1 MKKQTILETL
11 EKSPKVSTLCEY
23 LCTERTEVI
32 REYQKDSVSGDYCV
46 LHDLYKAV
54 VEAQNALDIQLNA
67 YLLKLGNNKALNFD
81 ALRQSVKTFAEEHK
95 VSGFLA
101 YFDENFTAEDITET
115 FYSVSVVA
123 TKVGGIY
130 ADYLKTKEKAANIR
144 KGRERLADRKARLLA
159 ELAKIEEEE
168 NTDK

>member
-11 EKSPKVSTLCEY
+11 ENNPKVSTLCQIIG
-23 LCTERTEVI
+23 TDRTGVI
-32 REYQKDSVSGDYCV
+32 REYQKDSVSREYRSM
-46 LHDLYKAV
+46 HDLHLKV
-54 VEAQNALDIQLNA
+54 VEAQNALEIQVNA
-67 YLLKLGNNKALNFD
+67 YLLKLGNNRALNFD
-81 ALRQSVKTFAEEHK
+81 ALRQAVKAFAEEHK

-101 YFDENFTAEDITET
+101 YFDGKYTAESISEIL
-115 FYSVSVVA
+115 YSVSVVA

-130 ADYLKTKEKAANIR
+130 ADYLKTKENAANIR

>member
-23 LCTERTEVI
+23 LGTERTEVI
-32 REYQKDSVSGDYCV
+32 REYQKSLVSGDYCE
-46 LHDLYKAV
+46 LHGLYLDV
-54 VEAQNALDIQLNA
+54 VESQGKLDSALNA

-81 ALRQSVKTFAEEHK
+81 ALRQAVKAFAGAHK

-115 FYSVSVVA
+115 FYSVSVLA
-123 TKVGGIY
+123 TKVGGLY
-130 ADYLKTKEKAANIR
+130 TRYMDRKNKAANIR

-168 NTDK
+168 NTNK

>member
-11 EKSPKVSTLCEY
+11 ENNPKVSTLCQIIG
-23 LCTERTEVI
+23 TDRTQVI
-32 REYQKDSVSGDYCV
+32 REYQKDSASGDYRV
-46 LHDLYKAV
+46 LHNLYKAV

-67 YLLKLGNNKALNFD
+67 YLLKLGNNRALNFD
-81 ALRQSVKTFAEEHK
+81 ALRQAVKAFAEEHK

-101 YFDENFTAEDITET
+101 YFDENFTAKDITET
-115 FYSVSVVA
+115 FYSVSVLA
-123 TKVGGIY
+123 TKLGGIY
-130 ADYLKTKEKAANIR
+130 VDYLKTKETAANIR

-168 NTDK
+168 NTSK

>member
-23 LCTERTEVI
+23 LGTERTEVI
-32 REYQKDSVSGDYCV
+32 REYQKPLVSGDYSE
-46 LHDLYKAV
+46 LRGLYLDV
-54 VEAQNALDIQLNA
+54 TEAQGKLENALNA
-67 YLLKLGNNKALNFD
+67 YLLKLGNNRALNFY
-81 ALRQSVKTFAEEHK
+81 ALRQAVKTFAEEHK
-95 VSGFLA
+95 ASGLLA
-101 YFDENFTAEDITET
+101 YLDGKYTAESISEI

>member
-23 LCTERTEVI
+23 LGTERIEVI
-32 REYQKDSVSGDYCV
+32 REYQKDSVSREYGGM
-46 LHDLYKAV
+46 HDLYKAV
-54 VEAQNALDIQLNA
+54 VEAQNALDAQLNA

-81 ALRQSVKTFAEEHK
+81 ALRQAVKTFAEEHK

-101 YFDENFTAEDITET
+101 YFDGKYTADGITET
-115 FYSVSVVA
+115 FYSVSVLA

-130 ADYLKTKEKAANIR
+130 ADYLKTKETAATIR

-159 ELAKIEEEE
+159 ELAKIEEQE

>member
-11 EKSPKVSTLCEY
+11 ENNPKVSTLCQIIGAD
-23 LCTERTEVI
+23 RTQVI
-32 REYQKDSVSGDYCV
+32 REYQKDSVSSDYREM
-46 LHDLYKAV
+46 HDLHLV
-54 VEAQNALDIQLNA
+54 VAEAQGKLENALNA
-67 YLLKLGNNKALNFD
+67 YLLKLGNNRALNFD
-81 ALRQSVKTFAEEHK
+81 ALRQAVKAFAEEHK
-95 VSGFLA
+95 ASGLLA
-101 YFDENFTAEDITET
+101 YFDGKYTAESISEI

>member
-11 EKSPKVSTLCEY
+11 ENNPKVSTLCQI
-23 LCTERTEVI
+23 LCTDRTQVI
-32 REYQKDSVSGDYCV
+32 REYQKDSVSSDYREM
-46 LHDLYKAV
+46 HALYL
-54 VEAQNALDIQLNA
+54 VEAEAHGKLENALNA

-81 ALRQSVKTFAEEHK
+81 ALRQAVKAFAEEHK

-101 YFDENFTAEDITET
+101 YFDGKYTAEDITET
-115 FYSVSVVA
+115 FYSVSVLA
-123 TKVGGIY
+123 TKLGGIY
-130 ADYLKTKEKAANIR
+130 VDYLKTKETAANIR

-168 NTDK
+168 NTSK